1 MPLDSVISIMF
12 EMLDYSQLLAL
23 RGTSR
28 DLRAVASQDHA
39 WILKYHEMV
48 DDFELSENELVL
60 PAYPLRERGERL
72 DHYSLLPIDADLTGF
87 VLPTHFK
94 FHPPPLR
101 MENGILEDVIYSAIE
116 TVGNRTEIYK
126 ARPLPLHCTCC
137 KVECDS
143 YVSFTEHCTTSS
155 HKKRLD
161 PSTRFD
167 PRFINARFNDPRHSV
182 GYDALSVM
190 AKFGAMHRYKNVME
204 AWFMDSCP
212 EPKSIKASSLCQRGA
227 WKKMRSAAANARE
240 NVKLDAA
247 LFGLTNKEVRAI
259 CRECTPE
266 RAVEV
271 WLHVILQS
279 FEEGLQGYALEVVQ
293 NGWKSLTQHG
303 SSSHLGF
310 LAGMTGL
317 DY

>member
-28 DLRAVASQDHA
+28 ELCAVASQDQA
-39 WILKYHEMV
+39 WLLKYHEIV
-48 DDFELSENELVL
+48 DDFELSENVLVK

-72 DHYSLLPIDADLTGF
+72 DHYSFLPIDADLTGF
-87 VLPTHFK
+87 VLPIQFK
-94 FHPPPLR
+94 YHPPPLR
-101 MENGILEDVIYSAIE
+101 MENGVLEDMIYSAIE
-116 TVGNRTEIYK
+116 PVRNRTEIYK

-143 YVSFTEHCTTSS
+143 YVSFTTHCTLPS

-167 PRFINARFNDPRHSV
+167 PRFIHERYNDPRHAA

-240 NVKLDAA
+240 NVRLDAA
-247 LFGLTNKEVRAI
+247 LFHLTKKEVRAI

-266 RAVEV
+266 KAVEV
-271 WLHVILQS
+271 WLNVILQD
-279 FEEGLQGYALEVVQ
+279 FEEGLQGFALEVVQ
-293 NGWKSLTQHG
+293 NGWKTLTPN
-303 SSSHLGF
+303 SSDSHLGF
-310 LAGMTGL
+310 LASMTGL
-317 DY
+317 GY